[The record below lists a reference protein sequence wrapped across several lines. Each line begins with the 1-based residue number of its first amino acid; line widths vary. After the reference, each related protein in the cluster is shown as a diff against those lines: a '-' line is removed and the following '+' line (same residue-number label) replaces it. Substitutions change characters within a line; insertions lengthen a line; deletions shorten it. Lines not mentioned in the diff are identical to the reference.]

1 MADISTKPK
10 SVFEYMATNRIG
22 ATVGTLGLLAIGMIA
37 LFHTTVERYPALDL
51 RRVTIT
57 VPYDGATP
65 REVEEDVLRRIE
77 QSLSALDGVDRI
89 TSNAWEGLG
98 EVIVEFEQ
106 WQDTVAKLD
115 VVRTAVEG
123 IEDFPPPG
131 ADQPEI
137 VKHEILRGAL
147 SLVLTSETASEH
159 QLTLSAEEL
168 RENLLSLA
176 NVAVVELY
184 GARERQIQVDLD
196 ETKLLSHAL
205 TVDDVVGRIRNS
217 SINLTGGEI
226 GIRGSALVLSVL
238 QKRTKGSEFAEIVIL
253 SKPDGSIVR
262 LGDIGTVK
270 DGFVDDPLINT
281 VDGIPAVFIE
291 ISAPNGVDPQKV
303 RDEVESYLASR
314 GPLEAMNLKLWM
326 DRVFSVKKPLL
337 SVADSAL
344 VGAALVFVVVV
355 LLLDFRF
362 GFWVAIGIPT
372 AIVGAFAALYLMG
385 MTLNIM
391 AVIGFA
397 VVVGIVVD
405 DAIVVGENIERH
417 RSEGMSPLQ
426 ASIQGAR
433 EVIAPV
439 TVGVLT
445 TAFVFAALLPLDG
458 VLGMMFSAMAVVVI
472 VVLLFSLLDA
482 FFLLPAHV
490 SGSNETSGWP
500 LRIWQRFARDR
511 FENFTNRRIGGLIR
525 LSQRYPLR
533 FITFFVLLVG
543 LAISLLLVN
552 VIRFN
557 TTGNRPDEQ
566 QLQIDLTMVSGT
578 TFPETVQAVE
588 RIVAAGY
595 AANTVTGGT
604 AVNAVNVMVGQHKAV
619 ETAAGVNQT
628 EPGPNL
634 ASVQLRLNTYPT
646 REVSVA
652 ELRNVWVERIGQ
664 IRGVETIAFPQASGY
679 SSAGVAFVLLHPS
692 EDALMSV
699 ATELKRRMA
708 SYAPIYQVDD
718 ILQLGSRR
726 YEVELTDAAAAAGLT
741 AASVAAQ
748 LRNRFFGAEAHR
760 VVRNQEEL
768 EVVARYPL
776 QSRTRRTD
784 LDDELIRLPSGE
796 LGSFSHYARIVE
808 TQDLAQRQR
817 IDGFPSVTINAL
829 FNVQATS
836 SREVRA
842 LVFSDWLADLSLQFP
857 GLQVLPDGTS
867 RDTSKILGMLS
878 ISFPAAV
885 IAMFVLMAIQ
895 LRSVVQPLLVLL
907 AIPLAIA
914 GALYMHLALDYDIG
928 LVSIFGIVAAIGV
941 VVNDALV
948 LLDMYNRLLREK
960 PDMRIEEA
968 MTQAA
973 LLRARPIVLTTITTI
988 VGLMPLL
995 YNRAESV
1002 EPFLPVVVGLVGG
1015 LAVAGVSLLIFL
1027 PAMMVLIE
1035 RLREVVDRY
1044 RTLVNK
1050 AGSSSAAVAEA

>member
-1 MADISTKPK
+1 MVDISTKPK
-10 SVFEYMATNRIG
+10 SVLEYMATNRIG
-22 ATVGTLGLLAIGMIA
+22 ATVGTLGLLVIGMIA

-106 WQDTVAKLD
+106 WQDTVEKLD

-123 IEDFPPPG
+123 IEDFPPAG

-147 SLVLTSETASEH
+147 SLVLSSDTASEH
-159 QLTLSAEEL
+159 QLTLGAEEL
-168 RENLLSLA
+168 REALLFLP
-176 NVAVVELY
+176 NVAVVDLY

-196 ETKLLSHAL
+196 ETKLLSHGL
-205 TVDDVVGRIRNS
+205 TVDDVISRIRNS

-226 GIRGSALVLSVL
+226 ELHGGALVLSVL
-238 QKRTKGSEFAEIVIL
+238 QKRTKGSEFADIVIL
-253 SKPDGSIVR
+253 SKSDGSIVR
-262 LGDIGTVK
+262 LDDIGTVR
-270 DGFVDDPLINT
+270 DGFIDDPLINT
-281 VDGIPAVFIE
+281 VDGVPAVFIE
-291 ISAPNGVDPQKV
+291 ISAPNGVDPGIV
-303 RDEVESYLASR
+303 RDEVEAYLASHDPPA
-314 GPLEAMNLKLWM
+314 GMNLSLWM

-405 DAIVVGENIERH
+405 DAIVVGENIQRH
-417 RSEGMSPLQ
+417 RSGGMPPLR

-472 VVLLFSLLDA
+472 VVLMFSLLDA

-490 SGSNETSGWP
+490 SGANETSGWP
-500 LRIWQRFARDR
+500 LRIWQRFAQDR

-533 FITFFVLLVG
+533 FIAFFIVLVG
-543 LAISLLLVN
+543 LAVSLLIVN

-557 TTGNRPDEQ
+557 TTGNRLDEQ

-588 RIVAAGY
+588 RIAAAAH
-595 AANTVTGGT
+595 AANTSTGGT
-604 AVNAVNVMVGQHKAV
+604 AVNAVNVMVGQHKSV

-628 EPGPNL
+628 EPGPHL
-634 ASVQLRLNTYPT
+634 ASVQLRLNTYPS
-646 REVSVA
+646 REISVA
-652 ELRNVWVERIGQ
+652 ELRNVWVENIGQ
-664 IRGVETIAFPQASGY
+664 LKGVETIAFPQASGY

-699 ATELKRRMA
+699 ATELKQKMT

-718 ILQLGSRR
+718 TLQLGSRR
-726 YEVELTDAAAAAGLT
+726 YEVELTNAAAAAGLT

-776 QSRTRRTD
+776 QKRTRRTD
-784 LDDELIRLPSGE
+784 LNDELIRLPNGE

-817 IDGFPSVTINAL
+817 IDGLPAVTINAL

-842 LVFSDWLADLSLQFP
+842 LVFGDWLAELSNQYP
-857 GLQVLPDGTS
+857 RLQVLPDGTS

-885 IAMFVLMAIQ
+885 VAMFVLMAIQ

-907 AIPLAIA
+907 AIPLAVA
-914 GALYMHLALDYDIG
+914 GALYLHLALDYDVG
-928 LVSIFGIVAAIGV
+928 LVSIFGIIAAIGV

-948 LLDMYNRLLREK
+948 LLDMHNRLRREN

-973 LLRARPIVLTTITTI
+973 LLRARPIVLTTVTTI

-1002 EPFLPVVVGLVGG
+1002 EPFLPVVVSLVGG
-1015 LAVAGVSLLIFL
+1015 LAVAGISLLIFL

-1035 RLREVVDRY
+1035 RLGEVVDRY
-1044 RTLVNK
+1044 RTLVNEG
-1050 AGSSSAAVAEA
+1050 ASSSAAAKT